1 MRRQELEVLSVTLN
15 VQGKFD
21 PIDAKAESLD

>member
-21 PIDAKAESLD
+21 PIDAEAESLD